1 VVEPLGAGLK
11 PAPTAALC
19 EERAL
24 VVIVG
29 PTAAGKSA
37 LALELGER
45 LDGEIVNCD
54 SVEVYRGLDI
64 GAAKLRP
71 EERRGIP
78 HHLLDLVE
86 PGERFTAGDYMREAR
101 QVLASIHAR
110 RKLPIVV
117 GGTGLYLRALL
128 IGLFEGP
135 ARSEALRARL
145 VRSAERCGR
154 EFLYRMLR
162 RLDPETAGRIHP
174 RDKQKIIRAL
184 EVYWLAGQP
193 ISRMHA
199 GGRNELLGVRTF
211 KVGLDPERT
220 ELYQRINARVER
232 MFASGLLEETQT
244 LLERPELGAGGKK
257 TPAAFEALGYRQAA
271 AYLSGRSTLAEAI
284 AETQKATRR
293 YAKRQWTW
301 FRREPDV
308 VWFPGFGDDAK
319 VQARVLGWLSGRQ
332 SAPSDGA
339 SFAPPSRTL
348 EGEPA

>member
-1 VVEPLGAGLK
+1 MPPVSGASL
-11 PAPTAALC
+11 P
-19 EERAL
+19 L

-64 GAAKLRP
+64 GAAKLAP
-71 EERRGIP
+71 GERRGIP

-86 PGERFTAGDYMREAR
+86 PGQPFTAGDYMREAR

-128 IGLFEGP
+128 FGLFEGP

-145 VRSAERCGR
+145 RRSAEKRGR
-154 EFLYRMLR
+154 EFLYRLLA
-162 RLDPETAGRIHP
+162 RLDPGASQRIHP
-174 RDKQKIIRAL
+174 RDMQKIIRAL
-184 EVYWLAGQP
+184 EVCLLAGQP

-199 GGRNELLGVRTF
+199 GGRDKLRGVETF
-211 KVGLDPERT
+211 KIGLDPDRT
-220 ELYQRINARVER
+220 ELYSRINARVER
-232 MFASGLLEETQT
+232 MFASGLLEETRT
-244 LLERPELGAGGKK
+244 LVERAARRAGGET
-257 TPAAFEALGYRQAA
+257 TPAALGALGYRQAA
-271 AYLSGRSTLAEAI
+271 AHLRGQSTLAEAI
-284 AETQKATRR
+284 AEAQTATRR
-293 YAKRQWTW
+293 YAKRQSTW

-308 VWFPGFGDDAK
+308 TWFRGFGDDPQ
-319 VQARVLGWLSGRQ
+319 VQARVLGWLRRLWA
-332 SAPSDGA
+332 APSDDTPVA
-339 SFAPPSRTL
+339 APTRPPK
-348 EGEPA
+348 GEPA